1 MMLARA
7 LAGWLLTVLTVGVMV
22 FLYTSTRRRE
32 VLAERLQGLRG
43 TAVPKRLQG
52 SRPSGSLAR
61 LLSDGRMRLIL
72 AFAAT
77 SAVLVPLSG
86 SPWGFLL
93 ALPSSMLLPHL
104 INSIQARRRR
114 RQVKEG
120 VRELVESLTH
130 SLEGG
135 YSVLQA
141 LEFAA
146 EDLRPPLRAELE
158 RTLADLSLGRDLG
171 TALDDLGKR
180 MDDPE
185 LTVLLEVLLLLKQS
199 GGNLPEILRRLR
211 EMMRQR
217 EDLRREIKVYTAQG
231 RLSGYIVSF
240 LPAAFLVLESLLS
253 PAFIRPLLQTTTGL
267 VLLGTGLAL
276 EAAGFLCIRQMS
288 KLEV

>member
-1 MMLARA
+1 MIARV
-7 LAGWLLTVLTVGVMV
+7 LAGWLLTLITVVAMV
-22 FLYTSTRRRE
+22 CIYASTRRRE
-32 VLAERLQGLRG
+32 ALTERLQGLWDN
-43 TAVPKRLQG
+43 AVPTHIHGR
-52 SRPSGSLAR
+52 RPSGSLAR
-61 LLSDGRMRLIL
+61 TLADGRVRLIL

-93 ALPSSMLLPHL
+93 ALPSSMLLPRL
-104 INSIQARRRR
+104 TNSIKVRKRE

-120 VRELVESLTH
+120 LRELIESLTH

-146 EDLRPPLRAELE
+146 EDLRPPLRDELE
-158 RTLADLSLGRDLG
+158 RTLGDLSLGKDLG
-171 TALDDLGKR
+171 TALGDLGRR

-211 EMMRQR
+211 EMIKQR
-217 EDLRREIKVYTAQG
+217 EDLRREIKVYTTQG
-231 RLSGYIVSF
+231 RWSGYIVSL
-240 LPAAFLVLESLLS
+240 LPASFLVLESLLS

-267 VLLGTGLAL
+267 IVLGAGLAL
-276 EAAGFLCIRQMS
+276 EAAGFLCIRRMS